1 MINKA
6 SNGLNPLTVLFFG
19 PQGAGKGTQ
28 VKLLMGVLKK
38 RSERGIIH
46 IDMGQLL
53 RNMIAKGGYTA
64 ELTNEIVGVGKRM
77 PDFMPIYLT
86 TDALVAQFS
95 GEEHII
101 ADGLARGPDQTRGWD
116 DAMVFYKRPDFHIIS
131 LELSE
136 EESIKRL
143 VKRGRSD
150 DTEDAIKQRLSW
162 HKAEVEPQL
171 EFLESRGRT
180 IHRVDGSPDIETVHA
195 SILVALKLT

>member
-1 MINKA
+1 MPI
-6 SNGLNPLTVLFFG
+6 TVLFFG

-28 VKLLMGVLKK
+28 VKLLMEALKK
-38 RSERGIIH
+38 RDARGIIQ

-53 RNMIAKGGYTA
+53 RNMVAGGGYSA
-64 ELTNEIVGVGKRM
+64 ELTKQIIEVGKRM
-77 PDFMPIYLT
+77 PDFMPVYLT
-86 TDALVAQFS
+86 TDALVKNFT

-116 DAMVFYKRPDFHIIS
+116 DAMLFYGRANYHIIS

-143 VKRGRSD
+143 LARGRND
-150 DTEDAIKQRLSW
+150 DTEAAIKQRLGW

-171 EFLESRGRT
+171 EFLASRGRT
-180 IHRVDGSPDIETVHA
+180 IHRINGDQTVEAVNVD
-195 SILVALKLT
+195 ILKALKLS